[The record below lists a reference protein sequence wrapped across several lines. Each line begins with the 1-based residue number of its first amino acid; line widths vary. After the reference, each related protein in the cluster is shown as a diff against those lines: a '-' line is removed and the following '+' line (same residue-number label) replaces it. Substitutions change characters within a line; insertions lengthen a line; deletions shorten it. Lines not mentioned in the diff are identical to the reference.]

1 MAEYTYRDSSVL
13 SSDEATTNAA
23 AQLSKSL
30 KESSLELQKIRK
42 QLKQKGLSK
51 KKKAKLKARKKNI
64 NTVILGIK
72 ESLALLPKKQI
83 PTQNVIARPG
93 TAKTVKIPENNI
105 FAVTEQA
112 LPTEMMEELFFDSIG
127 ATEIINVETHD
138 QIVSNNPK
146 YNLVSD
152 IAALNTEYSVNKIVA
167 LQKTASTYF
176 SSFGIDFDSYKP
188 QNGTGPSN
196 EIVYV
201 DATTGDLIVNTL
213 DLPQNFRVEVQVMS
227 FEDILNDTIYI

>member
-146 YNLVSD
+146 YNLVSE
-152 IAALNTEYSVNKIVA
+152 IQNIMLTRLLLFKKQLQHILALLV
-167 LQKTASTYF
+167 
-176 SSFGIDFDSYKP
+176 
-188 QNGTGPSN
+188 
-196 EIVYV
+196 
-201 DATTGDLIVNTL
+201 
-213 DLPQNFRVEVQVMS
+213 
-227 FEDILNDTIYI
+227 